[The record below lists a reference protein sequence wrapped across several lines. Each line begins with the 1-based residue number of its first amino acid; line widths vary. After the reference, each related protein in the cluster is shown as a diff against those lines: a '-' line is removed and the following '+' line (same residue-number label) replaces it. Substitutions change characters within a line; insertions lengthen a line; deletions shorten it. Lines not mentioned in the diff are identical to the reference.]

1 MSTDV
6 LFSERQRF
14 KLYWIW
20 IPFLVVDLLFLLG
33 VFVQL
38 VLGRSFGSK
47 PMSNTGLL
55 LATALLLLFTIFMMS
70 FSLETKIKGDGIY
83 VRLFPFYRT
92 PKKYLWGLISKSFV
106 RKYDPWKEFGG
117 WGIRTGHSGK
127 AWIASGDHGIQ
138 LVFTNGT
145 SLLIG
150 TGKPE
155 EAEKALLQSG
165 HLSQWPGSG

>member
-14 KLYWIW
+14 KLYGLW
-20 IPFLVVDLLFLLG
+20 IPVLLVDLLFLSG

-47 PMSNTGLL
+47 PMSNT
-55 LATALLLLFTIFMMS
+55 ALLFTTALALVFTVIMLS

-83 VRLFPFYRT
+83 VRFFPFYRT
-92 PKKYLWGLISKSFV
+92 PKKYPWTQITTSYV

-117 WGIRTGHSGK
+117 WGIRTGRSGK
-127 AWIASGDHGIQ
+127 AWIASGDQGIQ
-138 LVFTNGT
+138 LIFTNGT
-145 SLLIG
+145 RLLIG

-155 EAEKALLQSG
+155 EAEKALLQTG
-165 HLSQWPGSG
+165 HLS